1 MLYRLHIGF
10 QVSGVRF
17 QVSGVRMDMSEISA
31 NPPSAENQK
40 TKKAVLTLNT
50 AFINLYIDI

>member
-1 MLYRLHIGF
+1 
-10 QVSGVRF
+10 
-17 QVSGVRMDMSEISA
+17 MSEISA